1 MLGGGDWGP
10 FSDETPPLGSL
21 PGPAVA
27 AMAAALSPCLS
38 VASKAGLLSAW
49 LARGLSGLAPPG
61 HSGVHQASLEGY
73 IRPGPLW

>member
-1 MLGGGDWGP
+1 MEAGNWGP
-10 FSDETPPLGSL
+10 FSDKSPLALL
-21 PGPAVA
+21 PGPVVA

-38 VASKAGLLSAW
+38 VASNAGLLSAR
-49 LARGLSGLAPPG
+49 LAQGLLGLAPPG